1 MRTASFD
8 VRATASLH
16 AFPRVGFVVPKYK
29 HSGVERNLVKR
40 RLREIVRLHMLQQLD
55 VPPARAPLDV
65 VVRIFPSAYGRDF
78 DALRAELQQALS
90 RLT

>member
-1 MRTASFD
+1 MRTASLD

-29 HSGVERNLVKR
+29 HSGVERNRVKR
-40 RLREIVRLHMLQQLD
+40 RLREIVRLHMLQLLD
-55 VPPARAPLDV
+55 PAVAPTPLDL
-65 VVRIFPSAYGRDF
+65 VVRVFPSAYDRDY
-78 DALRAELQQALS
+78 DTLRTELLQALR